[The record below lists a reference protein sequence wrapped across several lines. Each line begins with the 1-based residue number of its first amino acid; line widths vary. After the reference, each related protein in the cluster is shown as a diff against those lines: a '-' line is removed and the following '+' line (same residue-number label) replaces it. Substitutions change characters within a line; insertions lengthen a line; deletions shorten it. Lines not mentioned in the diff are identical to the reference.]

1 MTSSPPATP
10 TGLPTAPPSPLA
22 ICLAALLALAVAM
35 GVGRFAFTPLLPL
48 MVRDGLLPG
57 QAGAWLAASNYLGYL
72 LGAWVAKR
80 VPLRPVVLMVGSLL
94 GITLLTAAMGWT
106 HSLAAWVLWRLGA
119 GVLSAWA
126 LVATSSWALSLLA
139 QAGRPRLA
147 GVVYAGVGLGILSAG
162 LFCLVAA
169 APGVTAQQLWL
180 ELSVW
185 TALAMAVPLVLTRR
199 QLVVTAAPGS
209 PAYSPSP
216 SPAAPAADTQPVTAK
231 PRHLPGHTGLVVCY
245 GLFAFGYILPATFLP
260 SLARQLVDDPQVFG
274 WAWPLFGLAAGL
286 STLLVAWGLGHANR
300 LRVWAVCHGLMA
312 VGALLPSLWLSLT
325 SVAVA
330 ATLVG
335 GTFMVIT
342 MVGMQEAQARAPA
355 HPTAMLGRMV
365 TAFAVGQLAG
375 PLVSALLGHVAPGDA
390 AALNLALQLA
400 AAGLLPSAVWLWR
413 LSHQPLA
420 APIPQPTMSTPTGA

>member
-1 MTSSPPATP
+1 MPIMSSFPTPLAATKLVP
-10 TGLPTAPPSPLA
+10 PPSPLA

-162 LFCLVAA
+162 MFCLLAA
-169 APGVTAQQLWL
+169 VPGVTAPQLWL

-199 QLVVTAAPGS
+199 QLVATAAPGS
-209 PAYSPSP
+209 PSP
-216 SPAAPAADTQPVTAK
+216 SPATPAADTQPVTAK

-342 MVGMQEAQARAPA
+342 MVGMQEAQARAPTQ
-355 HPTAMLGRMV
+355 PTAMLGRMV
-365 TAFAVGQLAG
+365 TAFAMGQLAG

-400 AAGLLPSAVWLWR
+400 ALGLLPSAVWLWR
-413 LSHQPLA
+413 LSRQPLA
-420 APIPQPTMSTPTGA
+420 APTPQPTMSPPTGA